1 MVGWVINETLND
13 PGGVVKSFVLYSS
26 SILIVLLIVY
36 GNGKGNGNGNNGQAS
51 TSQLATRIYSRVEQV
66 KKYDGK
72 LATSSESQSRRFG
85 VIINIIL
92 NIILNLEGAIRV
104 VFVRHWMR
112 LTGPGEGRR
121 LAWM

>member
-26 SILIVLLIVY
+26 SILIDVIVLLIVY
-36 GNGKGNGNGNNGQAS
+36 GNGQAS

-85 VIINIIL
+85 IIINIIL